1 MMMMFYCW
9 RVTGNA
15 FQLPYTL
22 DRATY
27 AVAPLFIGQK
37 PSPPKVYR
45 HAVMKKFYLEW
56 EPSFQGADSY
66 NSLTGF
72 VKGVLLRAECAGQT
86 LLGRTDGPRYRFD
99 LFAVIFGVLVL
110 VYIRSVLAKPSAMVL
125 LVWVGICAVG
135 TVIQRYVQPHYLA
148 PLLAIAV
155 ALKMMSVRQLYCL
168 RWKGKRI
175 GMALAPVLIAAAVV
189 AALSGYGFT
198 GYLTHHRLPQEELAL
213 KRDAVIRKLRQVRGR
228 HLVLVRYSNNHNI
241 HEEWAYNSADID
253 ASDIVWAREMSEEQ
267 NQKLAGYFSGRSI
280 WLLEPDSNEPVL
292 HRRR

>member
-1 MMMMFYCW
+1 MLRALPACVGVLAVSGIMMMFYCW
-9 RVTGNA
+9 RVTGNPL
-15 FQLPYTL
+15 QLPYTL

-56 EPSFQGADSY
+56 EPSFEEADSY

-72 VKGVLLRAECAGQT
+72 IKGVLLRAEVAGQT
-86 LLGRTDGPRYRFD
+86 LLGRTDVYYRFD
-99 LFAVIFGVLVL
+99 PFAVIFGALV
-110 VYIRSVLAKPSAMVL
+110 
-125 LVWVGICAVG
+125 
-135 TVIQRYVQPHYLA
+135 QRYIQPHYLA

-155 ALKMMSVRQLYCL
+155 ALKMMCVRHLYCL

-175 GMALAPVLIAAAVV
+175 GMALAPVLIAAAL
-189 AALSGYGFT
+189 ADALSGYGFM
-198 GYLTHHRLPQEELAL
+198 GYLTHHEVPQQEFVL
-213 KRDAVIRKLRQVRGR
+213 KRDAVIRKLRQVPGR
-228 HLVLVRYSNNHNI
+228 HLVLVRYSNDHNV

-267 NQKLAGYFSGRSI
+267 NQNLAAYFSGRSI
-280 WLLEPDSNEPVL
+280 WLLAPDSNEPVL
-292 HRRR
+292 HRQR